1 LSATAS
7 AKSLANA
14 KSVRSEHEF
23 YDKDVM
29 AEAIAKTRLELATLL
44 YVDSSTG
51 NNHVALDRLL
61 AHSRDKM
68 HVIPPLV
75 LKRNYSSSADLNA
88 HGKCTK
94 KSKVVITVVQP
105 VPSLLTSVINAFKF

>member
-1 LSATAS
+1 MSTTAS
-7 AKSLANA
+7 AESLANA
-14 KSVRSEHEF
+14 KTVANEHEF
-23 YDKDVM
+23 YDKDLM

-68 HVIPPLV
+68 HVMPPLV
-75 LKRNYSSSADLNA
+75 LKRNYSADLNV

-94 KSKVVITVVQP
+94 RSKVITVVEP
-105 VPSLLTSVINAFKF
+105 APSLLTSVINAFKF